1 MNDITIKSTGFLIDE
16 LITSRFKVEVSPT
29 PDNVHRM
36 RLLDAAVR
44 LRLNGREDDIYL
56 QVVKLQLVLRQ
67 CWDAQ
72 EVIRDAKI
80 EKMPFITSVKYPYYS
95 TNYPIADFQYLEKIA
110 RAGIKAQET
119 NAERNKLIKEIDTML
134 GEADISPL
142 GKTYG

>member
-1 MNDITIKSTGFLIDE
+1 MNDITVKSTGFLIDE

-72 EVIRDAKI
+72 EVMRGAKI
-80 EKMPFITSVKYPYYS
+80 EHTPYLIHDF
-95 TNYPIADFQYLEKIA
+95 TNLEKIA

-119 NAERNKLIKEIDTML
+119 NAERNKLIREIDTML

-142 GKTYG
+142 GKTYDNSR